1 MRGTAWKRIERRVLS
16 LITSQDGQE
25 RETQERM
32 LLRRAGRSV
41 GGGVARKRLVCWI
54 ETNISAMFCQ
64 RQPSPRSISLSS
76 IIVASSLVSTNFICS
91 FTIVTSFTFSCCF
104 SVSSSSYSSLF
115 SHLFCPFSVRPLR
128 SLIFFHDLVFEHFV
142 LFFLLSFFLPSF
154 LLLLCISLY
163 SSFSLC
169 LCFESVSV
177 RGAHCLRVSLLF
189 SLPTLVSGKA
199 LSQTKPR
206 QDRIVSEG

>member
-1 MRGTAWKRIERRVLS
+1 MLDRDEYIRNVLPTPT
-16 LITSQDGQE
+16 LAALYLSQFDH
-25 RETQERM
+25 R
-32 LLRRAGRSV
+32 
-41 GGGVARKRLVCWI
+41 
-54 ETNISAMFCQ
+54 CQ
-64 RQPSPRSISLSS
+64 F
-76 IIVASSLVSTNFICS
+76 SSLHQL
-91 FTIVTSFTFSCCF
+91 
-104 SVSSSSYSSLF
+104 YLLL
-115 SHLFCPFSVRPLR
+115 HYRH
-128 SLIFFHDLVFEHFV
+128 FFY
-142 LFFLLSFFLPSF
+142 F
-154 LLLLCISLY
+154 LLLFLCFLFFIFFSFFSSFLPIFRSTIAVSDLPPRSRFRAFCSILPSLSLSPFFFTSSLY

>member
-41 GGGVARKRLVCWI
+41 GRWRCGAQEAGLLDRDEYIRNVLPTPTLAALYLSQFDHR
-54 ETNISAMFCQ
+54 CQ
-64 RQPSPRSISLSS
+64 FSSLHQLYLLLHYRHFFYFLLLFLCFLFFIFFSFLPIFRSTIAVSDLPPQSRFRAFVSVLPSLS
-76 IIVASSLVSTNFICS
+76 L
-91 FTIVTSFTFSCCF
+91 
-104 SVSSSSYSSLF
+104 
-115 SHLFCPFSVRPLR
+115 
-128 SLIFFHDLVFEHFV
+128 
-142 LFFLLSFFLPSF
+142 FLPSF

-189 SLPTLVSGKA
+189 SLPILVSGKA